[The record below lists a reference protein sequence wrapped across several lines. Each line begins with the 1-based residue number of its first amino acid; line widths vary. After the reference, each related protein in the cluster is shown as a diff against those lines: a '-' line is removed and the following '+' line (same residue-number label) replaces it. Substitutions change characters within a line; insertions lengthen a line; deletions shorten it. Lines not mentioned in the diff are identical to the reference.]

1 MFSHVMLGAS
11 NIEKSKQFYDALL
24 GALGCKPGFTDPHGR
39 VFWRHQGNTFCITKP
54 INGQP
59 VTHANGGTLGFAAES
74 PEQANAAHAAGVAAG
89 GVECEDPP
97 GWRGEAGQPG
107 AMYLAYL
114 RDPDGNKL
122 CLLHLPPKK
131 A

>member
-24 GALGCKPGFTDPHGR
+24 GSLGAKPGFTDPQGR
-39 VFWRHQGNTFCITKP
+39 VFWRHAGNTLCITRP

-59 VTHANGGTLGFAAES
+59 ATHANGGTVGFAAES
-74 PEQANAAHAAGVAAG
+74 PERANAAHAAGVAAG
-89 GVECEDPP
+89 GVACEDPP